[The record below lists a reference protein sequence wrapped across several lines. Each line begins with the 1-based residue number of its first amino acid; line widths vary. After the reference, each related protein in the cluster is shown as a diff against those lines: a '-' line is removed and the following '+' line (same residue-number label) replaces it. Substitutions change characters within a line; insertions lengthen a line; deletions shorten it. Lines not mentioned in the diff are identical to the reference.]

1 MDEQREPI
9 ITVGIIEPR
18 AEYSAEVE
26 DALRGA
32 VRAAHSEIGCMLY
45 ALHRTNSDPRTFVM
59 VEQWAGP
66 NELADHLAG
75 TGIKT
80 LMAGLQG
87 KLAGA
92 PQVLRCSALPEGG
105 DKLGR
110 LVSE

>member
-1 MDEQREPI
+1 
-9 ITVGIIEPR
+9 
-18 AEYSAEVE
+18 
-26 DALRGA
+26 
-32 VRAAHSEIGCMLY
+32 
-45 ALHRTNSDPRTFVM
+45 M

-75 TGIKT
+75 TGIET